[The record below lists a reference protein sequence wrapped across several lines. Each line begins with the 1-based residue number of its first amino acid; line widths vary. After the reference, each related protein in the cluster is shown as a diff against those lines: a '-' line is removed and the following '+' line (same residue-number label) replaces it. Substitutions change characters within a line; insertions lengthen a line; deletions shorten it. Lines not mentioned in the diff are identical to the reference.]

1 MATVQVVFVSIQG
14 SVYENAPGLSP
25 GPSLPVPTSF
35 QDWEKK
41 LPTSIPTRT
50 LTELSNDLAEGPLPK
65 SKLVGKM

>member
-1 MATVQVVFVSIQG
+1 MATDQVVFVSIQG

-50 LTELSNDLAEGPLPK
+50 LTELSNVLARGAP
-65 SKLVGKM
+65 SKIEAGG